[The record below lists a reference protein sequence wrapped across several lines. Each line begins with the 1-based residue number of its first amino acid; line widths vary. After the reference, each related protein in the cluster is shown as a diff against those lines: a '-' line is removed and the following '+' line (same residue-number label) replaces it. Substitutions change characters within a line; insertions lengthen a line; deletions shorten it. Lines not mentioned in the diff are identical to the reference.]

1 MIATE
6 VASRFDDYGESEI
19 HSTEDGELKI
29 HLKCN
34 IDSVYEAED
43 LVETIDNIPSTS
55 LSVTG
60 DSRNSLW
67 IIGISLEEIEVIPP
81 YLENDWTKRY

>member
-6 VASRFDDYGESEI
+6 VASRLDDYGESEI
-19 HSTEDGELKI
+19 HSTEGGELKI

-43 LVETIDNIPSTS
+43 LVETIDNIPSSS

-60 DSRNSLW
+60 DGRKSLW
-67 IIGISLEEIEVIPP
+67 IVGISLEEIEVVPP
-81 YLENDWTKRY
+81 YLEDDWTNRH